1 MMYPVRNILQ
11 VKGHDVWSIS
21 PDATVFEA
29 LRLMDAKGIG
39 ALVVMEDD
47 RLVGIL
53 SERDYARKIIL
64 KGKSSQATIVR
75 EIMTQNVITVHPDQT
90 VDEVMELMSG
100 KSIRHLPVVENDRV
114 IGVISIMD
122 VVRAVIHRQRIELR
136 QTEPRAYGP

>member
-1 MMYPVRNILQ
+1 MLYPVRNILQ
-11 VKGHDVWSIS
+11 VKGHDVWSVS

-29 LRLMDAKGIG
+29 LRLMDAKGVG
-39 ALVVMEDD
+39 ALVVMEGD

-64 KGKSSQATIVR
+64 KGKSSQDTKVR

-90 VDEVMELMSG
+90 VDEVMELMTG
-100 KSIRHLPVVENDRV
+100 KSIRHLPVVEDDRV

-136 QTEPRAYGP
+136 QTEPRSYGP

>member
-11 VKGHDVWSIS
+11 VKGHDIWSIS
-21 PDATVFEA
+21 PDATVFDA
-29 LRLMDAKGIG
+29 LRLMDAKGVG
-39 ALVVMEDD
+39 ALVVMEGD

-64 KGKSSQATIVR
+64 KGKSSQATTVR
-75 EIMTQNVITVHPDQT
+75 EIMTQDVITVHPDQT
-90 VDEVMELMSG
+90 VDEVMELMTS
-100 KSIRHLPVVENDRV
+100 KSIRHLPIVEDDRV

-136 QTEPRAYGP
+136 QSEPRAYGP